1 MIKLSHLFKL
11 MLVSSIV
18 ASGTAGAT
26 DMATTAENDPLRS
39 TLMESK
45 KQNRGVTIHVSG
57 NTIAMV
63 VTTLD
68 ERYVTGR
75 SQQASRI
82 VVRLDRIDGI
92 STSF

>member
-1 MIKLSHLFKL
+1 MIKLSHLLKL

-18 ASGTAGAT
+18 AGGTAGAA
-26 DMATTAENDPLRS
+26 DMASAAEKDPLRS

-45 KQNRGVTIHVSG
+45 EKKLGVNVHANGATIS
-57 NTIAMV
+57 MV
-63 VTTLD
+63 VIALD
-68 ERYVTGR
+68 EHYVTGR
-75 SQQASRI
+75 SQQSNRI

>member
-1 MIKLSHLFKL
+1 MIKFSHLFKL

-18 ASGTAGAT
+18 AGGAAGA
-26 DMATTAENDPLRS
+26 AETASTVEKDPLRS

-45 KQNRGVTIHVSG
+45 EKKLGVTVHANG
-57 NTIAMV
+57 ATISMV
-63 VTTLD
+63 VTALD
-68 ERYVTGR
+68 ELYVTGR

>member
-18 ASGTAGAT
+18 AGGMAGAT
-26 DMATTAENDPLRS
+26 DMAAAAEKDPLRA

-45 KQNRGVTIHVSG
+45 EKNRGVTVHANG
-57 NTIAMV
+57 ATISMV
-63 VTTLD
+63 VTALD
-68 ERYVTGR
+68 EHYVTGH

-92 STSF
+92 SISF